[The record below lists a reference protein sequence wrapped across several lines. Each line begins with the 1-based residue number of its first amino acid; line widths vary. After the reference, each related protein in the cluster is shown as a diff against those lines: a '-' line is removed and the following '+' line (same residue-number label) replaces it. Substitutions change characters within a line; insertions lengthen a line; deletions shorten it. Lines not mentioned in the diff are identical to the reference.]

1 MTASTLVLIGLMML
15 GVLATP
21 RAADAQ
27 PAGKIYRIG
36 YLDKILKGTR
46 PADLPVEQPTELELA
61 INRKTAKAL
70 GLTFPQSV
78 LVRANV
84 VIE

>member
-36 YLDKILKGTR
+36 YLSPRSGPSHFDEVVRQGLRELGCERTWSSSD
-46 PADLPVEQPTELELA
+46 PA
-61 INRKTAKAL
+61 
-70 GLTFPQSV
+70 
-78 LVRANV
+78 
-84 VIE
+84 